1 VWVRD
6 GHITATPGRARDDMA
21 ILRRL
26 VWAADNFNLKGVGYD
41 RWRIEDLKKK
51 LEDEGLGAL
60 PLEAHGQGFRDMGP
74 AFDAFETELIDGRL
88 RHDGS
93 PAMRWMASNCAVQKD
108 DAGNSKPSKAKSN
121 DKIDGIV
128 TLVMA
133 IGLAKRTKGPVES
146 VYEERGIV
154 TV

>member
-1 VWVRD
+1 
-6 GHITATPGRARDDMA
+6 MS
-21 ILRRL
+21 
-26 VWAADNFNLKGVGYD
+26 
-41 RWRIEDLKKK
+41 
-51 LEDEGLGAL
+51 
-60 PLEAHGQGFRDMGP
+60 P

-93 PAMRWMASNCAVQKD
+93 PVLRWMASNCAVQKD
-108 DAGNSKPSKAKSN
+108 DAGNRKPSKQKSS

-133 IGLAKRTKGPVES
+133 IGLAMRAKGPTES